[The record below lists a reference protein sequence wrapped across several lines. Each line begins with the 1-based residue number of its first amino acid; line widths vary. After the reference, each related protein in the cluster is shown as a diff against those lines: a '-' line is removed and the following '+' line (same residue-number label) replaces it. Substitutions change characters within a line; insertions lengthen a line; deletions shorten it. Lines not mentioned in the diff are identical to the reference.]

1 MVQYEDAF
9 VRKLTPAVTA
19 AGPVEVAA
27 AAEVVAALD
36 AALDAAEESVAVAV
50 AAVDSADPG
59 TRETL

>member
-1 MVQYEDAF
+1 M
-9 VRKLTPAVTA
+9 A
-19 AGPVEVAA
+19 AP
-27 AAEVVAALD
+27 D